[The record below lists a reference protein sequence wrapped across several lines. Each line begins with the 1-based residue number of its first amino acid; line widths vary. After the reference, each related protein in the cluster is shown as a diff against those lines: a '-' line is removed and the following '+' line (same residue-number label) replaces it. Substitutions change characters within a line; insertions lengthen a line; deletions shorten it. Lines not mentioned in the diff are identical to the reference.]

1 MGFFSRK
8 ISVNYEIKRVVDSML
23 STARSLSPKIEEDA
37 KNDLL
42 LFLLKQ
48 TAADGQVAKE
58 EVQFINE
65 YLGMNGT
72 VSGVRNYLNQYAG
85 YLRDYN
91 RPMMI
96 EKLVAFYKTVDDESA
111 KKITVLLIE
120 MFLLTLVLLSKEIIS
135 IDGSISD
142 EEKDSLNDIINSS
155 SDYIED
161 NLGFVPDG
169 VEKARNQLMD

>member
-1 MGFFSRK
+1 MKSQNEKKGGENMGFFSRK

-72 VSGVRNYLNQYAG
+72 VSGVRNYLNKYA
-85 YLRDYN
+85 YN
-91 RPMMI
+91 H
-96 EKLVAFYKTVDDESA
+96 
-111 KKITVLLIE
+111 LI
-120 MFLLTLVLLSKEIIS
+120 
-135 IDGSISD
+135 
-142 EEKDSLNDIINSS
+142 SL
-155 SDYIED
+155 YY
-161 NLGFVPDG
+161 
-169 VEKARNQLMD
+169 